1 MDIRILAR
9 SLPSMVGLMRYAV
22 CGVVLALIIA
32 GAYYSGRS
40 IGLRDARI
48 ECANKEKEVIIQ
60 EKEVVKYVEKQKDKI
75 YSLPANTPDNLIRL
89 FNEGKL

>member
-1 MDIRILAR
+1 
-9 SLPSMVGLMRYAV
+9 MRYAV
-22 CGVVLALIIA
+22 CGIILALIVG
-32 GAYYSGRS
+32 GAYYSGYC
-40 IGLRDARI
+40 IGSRDVRI

-75 YSLPANTPDNLIRL
+75 YSSPVANPNSLVRL

>member
-1 MDIRILAR
+1 
-9 SLPSMVGLMRYAV
+9 MRYAV
-22 CGVVLALIIA
+22 CGIILALIIA

-60 EKEVVKYVEKQKDKI
+60 EKEVIKYVEKEKAKI
-75 YSLPANTPDNLIRL
+75 YSSPNADTNTLIGL